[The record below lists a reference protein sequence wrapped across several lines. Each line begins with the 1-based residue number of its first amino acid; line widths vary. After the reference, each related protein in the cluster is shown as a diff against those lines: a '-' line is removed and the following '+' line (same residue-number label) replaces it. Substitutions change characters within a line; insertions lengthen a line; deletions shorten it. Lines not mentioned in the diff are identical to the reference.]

1 MAAGQD
7 TGSETFRELE
17 RWLVTAVVSMM
28 RWKIL
33 SPRFQRERGGNV
45 VAFDYMEGGG
55 TREKVTLG
63 SRKTRCRVCKL
74 AWEGTELYAREAVAE
89 EMGEVK
95 DGFYR
100 IP

>member
-33 SPRFQRERGGNV
+33 SPRFQRERSGNV

-55 TREKVTLG
+55 AREKVN
-63 SRKTRCRVCKL
+63 
-74 AWEGTELYAREAVAE
+74 AREQ
-89 EMGEVK
+89 K
-95 DGFYR
+95 DQCRG
-100 IP
+100 I